1 MICPLTAPLDQL
13 SVSGQWVAKIVR
25 EESVRLDPPFVM
37 PFPTS
42 FDGSR
47 CRNRNG
53 IDTVAGNAAVVPSTA
68 LITYLRSTCII

>member
-25 EESVRLDPPFVM
+25 EESVRLDPPLVM

-47 CRNRNG
+47 CRND

-68 LITYLRSTCII
+68 LITYLRCTCII